1 MISPKDRFYAP
12 AVEGGPLEQDMENVI
27 IRTQTDQYT
36 GTKVIREDKE
46 NMDIEEEGEGRGKNP
61 FPVNLP
67 SREDEMRETSPE
79 DPPYVG
85 ENEVEMKEQRRE
97 KLEKDKVERG
107 RRKRRREEEHRV
119 ISLSLLVIYIE
130 RDS

>member
-46 NMDIEEEGEGRGKNP
+46 NMDMEEEGEGRGKTP
-61 FPVNLP
+61 
-67 SREDEMRETSPE
+67 
-79 DPPYVG
+79 
-85 ENEVEMKEQRRE
+85 
-97 KLEKDKVERG
+97 
-107 RRKRRREEEHRV
+107 
-119 ISLSLLVIYIE
+119 SLLTYLPAKKK
-130 RDS
+130 